1 MVGKVVVQLVP
12 SISLREIDYKGSSKI
27 EVQDEYSDTTFFSD
41 IDTIIAKPS
50 KEGYDFVELS

>member
-1 MVGKVVVQLVP
+1 MVGKVEVQLVP
-12 SISLREIDYKGSSKI
+12 SISLGEIDYTDSREI
-27 EVQDEYSDTTFFSD
+27 VVHDEYSDATFFSD

>member
-1 MVGKVVVQLVP
+1 MEAKVDIQLVP
-12 SISLREIDYKGSSKI
+12 SISLREIDYTGSSKI

-50 KEGYDFVELS
+50 KVGYDLMELS